1 MYVAGVKF
9 VGFIKP
15 WQRKEGVKRK
25 TVAAEALREKPVVN
39 MLTHKTWMM
48 ILIPVCYFF
57 LSSLSYVFWVMG
69 FVGVFFFF
77 RVTGFNVAV
86 DSFIEFNLCWRKK
99 GLNIHLF

>member
-25 TVAAEALREKPVVN
+25 TVAAEAVREKPVVN

-48 ILIPVCYFF
+48 ILIPVCYFLFIIFKLRF
-57 LSSLSYVFWVMG
+57 LGYG
-69 FVGVFFFF
+69 ICGGVF
-77 RVTGFNVAV
+77 
-86 DSFIEFNLCWRKK
+86 
-99 GLNIHLF
+99 LFPSYWF